1 MYNSSVNFIANFRE
15 KGKIIM
21 KKIFALLLSLCLLL
35 LAAGC
40 GSNDAQKEAPKE
52 KTKVSLGM
60 LRLTSSAPLFIAM
73 DKGFFAAEGIEIE
86 PQWFDAAHPIAV
98 STASSKVDVGATGIT
113 ASLYNM
119 AANGQ
124 KLGIVAD
131 KGREQKGYSSSALL
145 VTTDNYNSGVKSLK
159 DIKGKRIGITQKGS
173 TFHYMLGRMLEEQG
187 MSLSDVEIVPLNK
200 ISAVM
205 AALESKQIDGC
216 ILNEP
221 NITKVQKAGY
231 GKLVVQV
238 GDVIPYQTSAIFYS
252 PDFMGKKDAAVRFMR
267 AYNKACNYYYEAAVE
282 KKDAKKLDEVVNI
295 VAKYV
300 KAPAEDIKAGL
311 PYIDKDGKLL
321 VSDIETQINWYSANK
336 MISGKLQAKDVAD
349 TSFLEAALK

>member
-1 MYNSSVNFIANFRE
+1 
-15 KGKIIM
+15 M
-21 KKIFALLLSLCLLL
+21 KKIVAILLSLCLLV

-40 GSNDAQKEAPKE
+40 SGNDSKKDTPKE

-73 DKGFFAAEGIEIE
+73 DKGFFAEEGIEIE
-86 PQWFDAAHPIAV
+86 PQWFDSAHPIAV

-145 VTTDNYNSGVKSLK
+145 VTTDNYNAGVKSLK
-159 DIKGKRIGITQKGS
+159 DLKGKRIGITQKGS
-173 TFHYMLGRMLEEQG
+173 TFHYMLGRMLETQG
-187 MSLSDVEIVPLNK
+187 MSLNDVEIVPLSK
-200 ISAVM
+200 LSAVM

-252 PDFMGKKDAAVRFMR
+252 PDFMKNKDAAVRFMR

-282 KKDAKKLDEVVNI
+282 KKDAKKLEEVVNI

-321 VSDIETQINWYSANK
+321 VSDIATQIKWYTDNK
-336 MISGKLQAKDVAD
+336 MISGTLDAKDVAN
-349 TSFLEAALK
+349 TSFLDEALKK

>member
-1 MYNSSVNFIANFRE
+1 
-15 KGKIIM
+15 M
-21 KKIFALLLSLCLLL
+21 KKIVALLLSLCLLV

-40 GSNDAQKEAPKE
+40 SGNDSKKDTPKE

-73 DKGFFAAEGIEIE
+73 DKGFFAEEGIEIE

-131 KGREQKGYSSSALL
+131 KGREQKGYFSSALL
-145 VTTDNYNSGVKSLK
+145 VTTDNYNAGVKSLK
-159 DIKGKRIGITQKGS
+159 DLKGKRIGITQKGS
-173 TFHYMLGRMLEEQG
+173 TFHYMLGRMLETQG
-187 MSLSDVEIVPLNK
+187 MSLNDVEIVPLSK
-200 ISAVM
+200 LSAVM

-252 PDFMGKKDAAVRFMR
+252 PDFMKNKDAAVRFMR

-282 KKDAKKLDEVVNI
+282 KKDAKKLEEVVNI

-321 VSDIETQINWYSANK
+321 VSDIATQIKWYTDNK
-336 MISGKLQAKDVAD
+336 MISGTLDAKDVAN
-349 TSFLEAALK
+349 TSFLDEAMKK

>member
-1 MYNSSVNFIANFRE
+1 
-15 KGKIIM
+15 M
-21 KKIFALLLSLCLLL
+21 KKIVAILLSLCLLV

-40 GSNDAQKEAPKE
+40 GVNDSKKDTPKE

-73 DKGFFAAEGIEIE
+73 DKGFFAEEGIEIE
-86 PQWFDAAHPIAV
+86 PQWFDSAHPIAV

-145 VTTDNYNSGVKSLK
+145 VTTDNYNAGVKSLK
-159 DIKGKRIGITQKGS
+159 DLKGKRIGITQKGS
-173 TFHYMLGRMLEEQG
+173 TFHYMLGRMLETQG
-187 MSLSDVEIVPLNK
+187 MSLNDVEIVPLSK
-200 ISAVM
+200 LSAVM

-231 GKLVVQV
+231 GQLVVQV

-252 PDFMGKKDAAVRFMR
+252 PDFMKNKDAAVRFMR

-282 KKDAKKLDEVVNI
+282 KKDAKKLEEVVNI

-321 VSDIETQINWYSANK
+321 VSDIATQIKWYTDNK
-336 MISGKLQAKDVAD
+336 MISGTLDAKDVAN
-349 TSFLEAALK
+349 TSFLDEALKK

>member
-1 MYNSSVNFIANFRE
+1 
-15 KGKIIM
+15 
-21 KKIFALLLSLCLLL
+21 
-35 LAAGC
+35 
-40 GSNDAQKEAPKE
+40 
-52 KTKVSLGM
+52 M

-73 DKGFFAAEGIEIE
+73 DKGFFAEEGIEIE

-145 VTTDNYNSGVKSLK
+145 VTTDNYNAGVKSLK
-159 DIKGKRIGITQKGS
+159 DLKGKRIGITQKGS
-173 TFHYMLGRMLEEQG
+173 TFHYMLGRMLETQG
-187 MSLSDVEIVPLNK
+187 MSLNDVEIVPLSK
-200 ISAVM
+200 LSAVM

-252 PDFMGKKDAAVRFMR
+252 PDFMKNKDAAVRFMR

-282 KKDAKKLDEVVNI
+282 KKDAKKLEEVVNI

-321 VSDIETQINWYSANK
+321 VSDIATQIKWYTTNK
-336 MISGKLQAKDVAD
+336 MISGTLDAKDVAN
-349 TSFLEAALK
+349 TSFLDEAMKK

>member
-1 MYNSSVNFIANFRE
+1 
-15 KGKIIM
+15 M
-21 KKIFALLLSLCLLL
+21 KKIVALLLSLCLLV

-40 GSNDAQKEAPKE
+40 GSNDSKKDTPKE

-73 DKGFFAAEGIEIE
+73 DKGFFAEEGIEIE

-145 VTTDNYNSGVKSLK
+145 VTTDNYNAGVKSLK
-159 DIKGKRIGITQKGS
+159 DLKGKRIGITQKGS
-173 TFHYMLGRMLEEQG
+173 TFHYMLGRMLETQG
-187 MSLSDVEIVPLNK
+187 MSLNDVEIVPLSK
-200 ISAVM
+200 LSAVM

-252 PDFMGKKDAAVRFMR
+252 PDFMKNKDAAVRFMR

-282 KKDAKKLDEVVNI
+282 KKDAKKLEEVVNI

-321 VSDIETQINWYSANK
+321 VSDIATQIKWYTDNK
-336 MISGKLQAKDVAD
+336 MISGTLDAKDVAN
-349 TSFLEAALK
+349 TSFLDEAMKK

>member
-1 MYNSSVNFIANFRE
+1 
-15 KGKIIM
+15 M
-21 KKIFALLLSLCLLL
+21 KKI
-35 LAAGC
+35 LAVILACSMLMMLAGC
-40 GSNDAQKEAPKE
+40 GSNNDKKDTPKE
-52 KTKVSLGM
+52 KVKVSLGM

-73 DKGFFAAEGIEIE
+73 DKGFFADEGIDIE

-131 KGREQKGYSSSALL
+131 KGREQQGYSSSALL
-145 VTTDNYNSGVKSLK
+145 VSTENYNNGIKTLQ

-173 TFHYMLGRMLEEQG
+173 TFHYMLGRILEAQG
-187 MSLSDVEIVPLNK
+187 MSLNDVEIVPLNK
-200 ISAVM
+200 LSAVM

-238 GDVIPYQTSAIFYS
+238 GDIIPYQTSAIFYS
-252 PDFMGKKDAAVRFMR
+252 PEFMNKKDAAVRFMR

-282 KKDAKKLDEVVNI
+282 KKDAKKLEEVVNI
-295 VAKYV
+295 TAKYV

-321 VSDIETQINWYSANK
+321 VSDIDTQIKWYTANK
-336 MISGKLQAKDVAD
+336 MISGKLEAKDVAN
-349 TSFLEAALK
+349 TSFLEEALKK

>member
-1 MYNSSVNFIANFRE
+1 
-15 KGKIIM
+15 M
-21 KKIFALLLSLCLLL
+21 KKIVALLLSLCLLV
-35 LAAGC
+35 LAASC
-40 GSNDAQKEAPKE
+40 GGNDSKKDTPKE

-73 DKGFFAAEGIEIE
+73 DKGFFAEEGIEIE

-124 KLGIVAD
+124 KLSIVAD

-145 VTTDNYNSGVKSLK
+145 VTTDNYNAGVKSLK
-159 DIKGKRIGITQKGS
+159 DLKGKRIGITQKGS
-173 TFHYMLGRMLEEQG
+173 TFHYMLGRMLETQG
-187 MSLSDVEIVPLNK
+187 MSLNDVEIVPLSK
-200 ISAVM
+200 LSAVM

-252 PDFMGKKDAAVRFMR
+252 PDFMKNKDAAVRFMR

-282 KKDAKKLDEVVNI
+282 KKDAKKLEEVVNI

-321 VSDIETQINWYSANK
+321 VSDIATQIKWYTDNK
-336 MISGKLQAKDVAD
+336 MISGTLDAKDVAN
-349 TSFLEAALK
+349 TSFLDEAMKK

>member
-1 MYNSSVNFIANFRE
+1 
-15 KGKIIM
+15 M
-21 KKIFALLLSLCLLL
+21 KKIVALLLSLCLLV
-35 LAAGC
+35 LATGC
-40 GSNDAQKEAPKE
+40 GSNDSKKDTPKE

-73 DKGFFAAEGIEIE
+73 DKGFFAEEGIEIE

-119 AANGQ
+119 AAKGQ

-145 VTTDNYNSGVKSLK
+145 VTTDNYNAGVKSLK
-159 DIKGKRIGITQKGS
+159 DLKGKRIGITQKGS
-173 TFHYMLGRMLEEQG
+173 TFHYMLGRMLETQG
-187 MSLSDVEIVPLNK
+187 MSLNDVEIVPLSK
-200 ISAVM
+200 LSAVM

-252 PDFMGKKDAAVRFMR
+252 PDFMKNKDAAVRFMR

-282 KKDAKKLDEVVNI
+282 KKDAKKLEEVVNI

-321 VSDIETQINWYSANK
+321 VSDIATQIKWYTDNK
-336 MISGKLQAKDVAD
+336 MITGTLDAKDVAN
-349 TSFLEAALK
+349 TSFLDEALKK

>member
-1 MYNSSVNFIANFRE
+1 
-15 KGKIIM
+15 
-21 KKIFALLLSLCLLL
+21 
-35 LAAGC
+35 
-40 GSNDAQKEAPKE
+40 
-52 KTKVSLGM
+52 M

-73 DKGFFAAEGIEIE
+73 DKGFFAEEGIEIE

-145 VTTDNYNSGVKSLK
+145 VTTDNYNASVKSLK
-159 DIKGKRIGITQKGS
+159 DLKGKRIGITQKGS
-173 TFHYMLGRMLEEQG
+173 TFHYMLGRMLETQG
-187 MSLSDVEIVPLNK
+187 MSLNDVEIVPLSK
-200 ISAVM
+200 LSAVM

-252 PDFMGKKDAAVRFMR
+252 PDFMKNKDAAVRFMR

-282 KKDAKKLDEVVNI
+282 KKDAKKLEEVVNI

-321 VSDIETQINWYSANK
+321 VSDIATQIKWYTDNK
-336 MISGKLQAKDVAD
+336 MISGTLDAKDVAN
-349 TSFLEAALK
+349 TSFLDEAMKK

>member
-1 MYNSSVNFIANFRE
+1 
-15 KGKIIM
+15 M
-21 KKIFALLLSLCLLL
+21 KKIVALLLSLCLLV

-40 GSNDAQKEAPKE
+40 GSNDSKKDTPKE

-73 DKGFFAAEGIEIE
+73 DKGFFAEEGIEIE

-119 AANGQ
+119 AAKGQ

-145 VTTDNYNSGVKSLK
+145 VTTDNYNAGVKSLK
-159 DIKGKRIGITQKGS
+159 DLKGKRIGITQKGS
-173 TFHYMLGRMLEEQG
+173 TFHYMLGRMLETQG
-187 MSLSDVEIVPLNK
+187 MSLNDVEIVPLSK
-200 ISAVM
+200 LSAVM

-252 PDFMGKKDAAVRFMR
+252 PEFMKNKDAAVRFMR

-311 PYIDKDGKLL
+311 PYIDRDGKLL
-321 VSDIETQINWYSANK
+321 VSDISTQIKWYTDNK
-336 MISGKLQAKDVAD
+336 MITGTLDAKDVAN
-349 TSFLEAALK
+349 TSFLDEALKK

>member
-1 MYNSSVNFIANFRE
+1 
-15 KGKIIM
+15 M
-21 KKIFALLLSLCLLL
+21 KKIVALLLSLCLLVL
-35 LAAGC
+35 SAGC
-40 GSNDAQKEAPKE
+40 GGNDSKKDTPKE

-73 DKGFFAAEGIEIE
+73 DKGFFAEEGIEIE

-145 VTTDNYNSGVKSLK
+145 VTTDNYNAGVKSLK
-159 DIKGKRIGITQKGS
+159 DLKGKRIGITQKGS
-173 TFHYMLGRMLEEQG
+173 TFHYMLGRMLETQG
-187 MSLSDVEIVPLNK
+187 MSLNDVEIVPLSK
-200 ISAVM
+200 LSAVM

-252 PDFMGKKDAAVRFMR
+252 PDFMKNKDAAVRFMR

-282 KKDAKKLDEVVNI
+282 KKDAKKLEEVVNI

-321 VSDIETQINWYSANK
+321 VSDIATQIKWYTANK
-336 MISGKLQAKDVAD
+336 MISGILDAKDVAN
-349 TSFLEAALK
+349 TSFLDEAMKK

>member
-1 MYNSSVNFIANFRE
+1 
-15 KGKIIM
+15 M
-21 KKIFALLLSLCLLL
+21 KKIVAILLSLCLLV

-40 GSNDAQKEAPKE
+40 SGNDSKKDTPKE

-73 DKGFFAAEGIEIE
+73 DKGFFAEEGIEIE

-145 VTTDNYNSGVKSLK
+145 VTTDNYNAGVKRLK
-159 DIKGKRIGITQKGS
+159 DLKGKRIGITQKGS
-173 TFHYMLGRMLEEQG
+173 TFHYMLGRMLETQG
-187 MSLSDVEIVPLNK
+187 MSLNDVEIVPLSK
-200 ISAVM
+200 LSAVM

-252 PDFMGKKDAAVRFMR
+252 PDFMKNKDAAVRFMR

-282 KKDAKKLDEVVNI
+282 KKDAKKLEEVVNI

-321 VSDIETQINWYSANK
+321 VSDIATQIKWYTDNK
-336 MISGKLQAKDVAD
+336 MISGTLDAKDVAN
-349 TSFLEAALK
+349 TSFLDEALKK

>member
-1 MYNSSVNFIANFRE
+1 
-15 KGKIIM
+15 M
-21 KKIFALLLSLCLLL
+21 KKIVAILLSLCLLV
-35 LAAGC
+35 LAASC
-40 GSNDAQKEAPKE
+40 GGNDSKKDTPKE

-73 DKGFFAAEGIEIE
+73 DKGFFAEEGIEIE
-86 PQWFDAAHPIAV
+86 PQLFYSAHPIAV

-145 VTTDNYNSGVKSLK
+145 VTTDNYNAGVKSLK
-159 DIKGKRIGITQKGS
+159 DLKGKRIGITQKGS
-173 TFHYMLGRMLEEQG
+173 TFHYMLGRMLETQG
-187 MSLSDVEIVPLNK
+187 MSLNDVEIVPLSK
-200 ISAVM
+200 LSAVM

-252 PDFMGKKDAAVRFMR
+252 PDFMKNKDAAVRFMR

-282 KKDAKKLDEVVNI
+282 KKDAKKLEEVVNI

-321 VSDIETQINWYSANK
+321 VSDIATQIKWYTDNK
-336 MISGKLQAKDVAD
+336 MISGTLDAKDVAN
-349 TSFLEAALK
+349 TSFLDEALKK

>member
-1 MYNSSVNFIANFRE
+1 
-15 KGKIIM
+15 M
-21 KKIFALLLSLCLLL
+21 KKIVALLLSLCLLV

-40 GSNDAQKEAPKE
+40 GSNDSKKDTPKE

-73 DKGFFAAEGIEIE
+73 DKGFFAEEGIEIE

-119 AANGQ
+119 AAKGQ

-145 VTTDNYNSGVKSLK
+145 VTTDNYNAGVKSLK
-159 DIKGKRIGITQKGS
+159 DLKGKRIGITQKGS
-173 TFHYMLGRMLEEQG
+173 TFHYMLGRMLETQG
-187 MSLSDVEIVPLNK
+187 MSLNDVEIVPLSK
-200 ISAVM
+200 LSAVM

-252 PDFMGKKDAAVRFMR
+252 PDFMKNKDAAVRFMR

-282 KKDAKKLDEVVNI
+282 KKDAKKLEEVVNI

-321 VSDIETQINWYSANK
+321 VSDIATQIKWYTDNK
-336 MISGKLQAKDVAD
+336 MITGTLDAKDVAN
-349 TSFLEAALK
+349 TSFLDEAMKK

>member
-1 MYNSSVNFIANFRE
+1 
-15 KGKIIM
+15 M
-21 KKIFALLLSLCLLL
+21 KKIVALLLSLCLLV

-40 GSNDAQKEAPKE
+40 GANDSKKDTPKE

-73 DKGFFAAEGIEIE
+73 DKGFFAEEGIEIE

-145 VTTDNYNSGVKSLK
+145 VTTDNYNAGVKSLK
-159 DIKGKRIGITQKGS
+159 DLKGKRIGITQKGS
-173 TFHYMLGRMLEEQG
+173 TFHYMLGRMLETQG
-187 MSLSDVEIVPLNK
+187 MSLNDVEIVPLSK
-200 ISAVM
+200 LSAVM

-252 PDFMGKKDAAVRFMR
+252 PDFMKNKDAAVRFMR

-282 KKDAKKLDEVVNI
+282 KKDAKKLEEVVNI

-321 VSDIETQINWYSANK
+321 VSDIATQIKWYTDNK
-336 MISGKLQAKDVAD
+336 MISGTLDAKDVAN
-349 TSFLEAALK
+349 TSFLDEAMKK

>member
-1 MYNSSVNFIANFRE
+1 
-15 KGKIIM
+15 
-21 KKIFALLLSLCLLL
+21 
-35 LAAGC
+35 
-40 GSNDAQKEAPKE
+40 
-52 KTKVSLGM
+52 M

-73 DKGFFAAEGIEIE
+73 DKGFFAEEGIEIE

-145 VTTDNYNSGVKSLK
+145 VTTDNYNAGVKILK
-159 DIKGKRIGITQKGS
+159 DLKGKRIGITQKGS
-173 TFHYMLGRMLEEQG
+173 TFHYMLGRMLETQG
-187 MSLSDVEIVPLNK
+187 MSLNDVEIVPLSK
-200 ISAVM
+200 LSAVM

-252 PDFMGKKDAAVRFMR
+252 PDFMKNKDAAVRFMR

-282 KKDAKKLDEVVNI
+282 KKDAKKLEEVVNI

-311 PYIDKDGKLL
+311 PYIDNDGKLL
-321 VSDIETQINWYSANK
+321 VSDIATQIKWYTDNK
-336 MISGKLQAKDVAD
+336 MISGTLDAKDVAN
-349 TSFLEAALK
+349 TSFLDEALKK

>member
-1 MYNSSVNFIANFRE
+1 
-15 KGKIIM
+15 M
-21 KKIFALLLSLCLLL
+21 KKIVAILLSLCLLV
-35 LAAGC
+35 LAASC
-40 GSNDAQKEAPKE
+40 GVNDSKKDTPKE

-73 DKGFFAAEGIEIE
+73 DKGFFAEEGIEIE
-86 PQWFDAAHPIAV
+86 PQWFDSAHPIAV

-145 VTTDNYNSGVKSLK
+145 VTTDNYNAGVKSLK
-159 DIKGKRIGITQKGS
+159 DLKGKRIGITQKGS
-173 TFHYMLGRMLEEQG
+173 TFHYMLGRMLETQG
-187 MSLSDVEIVPLNK
+187 MSLNDVEIVPLSK
-200 ISAVM
+200 LSAVM

-252 PDFMGKKDAAVRFMR
+252 PDFMKNKDAAVRFMR

-282 KKDAKKLDEVVNI
+282 KKDAKKLEEVVNI

-321 VSDIETQINWYSANK
+321 VSDIATQIKWYTDNK
-336 MISGKLQAKDVAD
+336 MISGTLDAKDVAN
-349 TSFLEAALK
+349 TSFLDEALKK

>member
-1 MYNSSVNFIANFRE
+1 
-15 KGKIIM
+15 M
-21 KKIFALLLSLCLLL
+21 KKIVALLLSLCLLV

-40 GSNDAQKEAPKE
+40 GGNDSKKDTPKE
-52 KTKVSLGM
+52 KTNKVSLGM

-73 DKGFFAAEGIEIE
+73 DKGFFAEEGIEIE

-119 AANGQ
+119 AAKGQ

-145 VTTDNYNSGVKSLK
+145 VTTDNYNAGVKSLK
-159 DIKGKRIGITQKGS
+159 DLKGKRIGITQKGS
-173 TFHYMLGRMLEEQG
+173 TFHYMLGRMLETQG
-187 MSLSDVEIVPLNK
+187 MSLNDVEIVPLSK
-200 ISAVM
+200 LSAVM

-252 PDFMGKKDAAVRFMR
+252 PDFMKNKDAAVRFMR

-282 KKDAKKLDEVVNI
+282 KKDAKKLEEVVNI

-321 VSDIETQINWYSANK
+321 VSDIATQIKWYTDNK
-336 MISGKLQAKDVAD
+336 MISGTLDAKDVAN
-349 TSFLEAALK
+349 TSFLDEAMKK

>member
-1 MYNSSVNFIANFRE
+1 
-15 KGKIIM
+15 M
-21 KKIFALLLSLCLLL
+21 KKIIALLTAMCMMLLLS
-35 LAAGC
+35 GC
-40 GSNDAQKEAPKE
+40 GGSDSKKADAPKE
-52 KTKVSLGM
+52 KVKVSLGM

-73 DKGFFAAEGIEIE
+73 DKGFFAEEGIEIE

-113 ASLYNM
+113 ASLFNM

-124 KLGIVAD
+124 QLAIVAD

-145 VTTDNYNSGVKSLK
+145 VTTDNYNNGVKTLA
-159 DIKGKRIGITQKGS
+159 DLKGKRIGITQKGS
-173 TFHYMLGRMLEEQG
+173 TFHYMLGRMLETQG
-187 MSLSDVEIVPLNK
+187 MSLDDVEIVPLNK
-200 ISAVM
+200 LSAVM

-238 GDVIPYQTSAIFYS
+238 GDIIPYQTSAVFYS
-252 PDFMGKKDAAVRFMR
+252 PEFMKKQDAAVRFMK
-267 AYNKACNYYYEAAVE
+267 AYNKACNYYYDAAIE
-282 KKDAKKLDEVVNI
+282 RKDSKKLDEVVGI
-295 VAKYV
+295 VSKYV

-311 PYIDKDGKLL
+311 PYIDRDGRLL
-321 VSDIETQINWYSANK
+321 TSDIDTQIKWYTKNK
-336 MISGKLQAKDVAD
+336 MMSGQLDAKQVAN
-349 TSFLEAALK
+349 TEFLDKALAK

>member
-1 MYNSSVNFIANFRE
+1 
-15 KGKIIM
+15 
-21 KKIFALLLSLCLLL
+21 
-35 LAAGC
+35 
-40 GSNDAQKEAPKE
+40 
-52 KTKVSLGM
+52 M

-73 DKGFFAAEGIEIE
+73 DKGFFAEEGIEIE

-145 VTTDNYNSGVKSLK
+145 VTTDNYNAGVKSLK
-159 DIKGKRIGITQKGS
+159 DLKGKRIGITQKGS
-173 TFHYMLGRMLEEQG
+173 TFHYMLGRMLETQG
-187 MSLSDVEIVPLNK
+187 MSLNDVEIVPLSK
-200 ISAVM
+200 LSAVM

-252 PDFMGKKDAAVRFMR
+252 PDFMKNKDAAVRFTR

-282 KKDAKKLDEVVNI
+282 KKDAKKLEEVVNI

-321 VSDIETQINWYSANK
+321 VSDIATQIKWYTDNK
-336 MISGKLQAKDVAD
+336 MISGTLDAKDVAN
-349 TSFLEAALK
+349 TSFLDEAMKK

>member
-1 MYNSSVNFIANFRE
+1 
-15 KGKIIM
+15 M
-21 KKIFALLLSLCLLL
+21 KKIVALLLSLCLLV

-40 GSNDAQKEAPKE
+40 GSNDSKKDTPKE

-73 DKGFFAAEGIEIE
+73 DKGFFAEEGIEIE

-145 VTTDNYNSGVKSLK
+145 VTTDNYNAGVKSLK
-159 DIKGKRIGITQKGS
+159 DLKGKRIGITQKGS
-173 TFHYMLGRMLEEQG
+173 TFHYMLGRMLETQG
-187 MSLSDVEIVPLNK
+187 MSLNDVEIIPLSK
-200 ISAVM
+200 LSAVM

-252 PDFMGKKDAAVRFMR
+252 PDFMKNKDAAVRFMR

-282 KKDAKKLDEVVNI
+282 KKDAKKLEEVVNI

-321 VSDIETQINWYSANK
+321 VNDIATQIKWYTDNK
-336 MISGKLQAKDVAD
+336 MISGTLDAKDVAN
-349 TSFLEAALK
+349 TSFLDEAMKK

>member
-1 MYNSSVNFIANFRE
+1 M
-15 KGKIIM
+15 IIM
-21 KKIFALLLSLCLLL
+21 KKILALLLALCMMV

-40 GSNDAQKEAPKE
+40 GGSDAKKDAPKE
-52 KTKVSLGM
+52 KVKVSLGM

-73 DKGFFAAEGIEIE
+73 DKGFFADEGIEID

-145 VTTDNYNSGVKSLK
+145 VTTDNYNSGVTSLK
-159 DIKGKRIGITQKGS
+159 DLKGKRIGITQKGS
-173 TFHYMLGRMLEEQG
+173 TFHYMLGRMLETQG
-187 MSLSDVEIVPLNK
+187 MSLNDVEIVPLNK
-200 ISAVM
+200 LSAVM

-238 GDVIPYQTSAIFYS
+238 GDIIPYQTSAIFYS
-252 PDFMGKKDAAVRFMR
+252 PDFMNKKDAAVRFMR

-282 KKDAKKLDEVVNI
+282 KKDPKKLDEVVNI

-321 VSDIETQINWYSANK
+321 SSDIETQIKWYTANN
-336 MISGKLQAKDVAD
+336 MISGKLEAKDVAN
-349 TSFLEAALK
+349 TSFLEEALKK